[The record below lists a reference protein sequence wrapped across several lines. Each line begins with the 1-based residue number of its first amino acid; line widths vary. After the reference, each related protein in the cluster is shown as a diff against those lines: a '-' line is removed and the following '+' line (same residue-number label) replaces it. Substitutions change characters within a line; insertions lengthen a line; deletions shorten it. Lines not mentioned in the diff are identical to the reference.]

1 MWRQPRA
8 GHGRLPLSAREGPVS
23 ATTFVAH
30 SSDPRVVGTLVG
42 VEATPLQNPDSPR
55 REFSAHILPMP
66 GSPRAGFGGVPGVR
80 VPAKHHYHSPAGA
93 QMDPLWSPPKGGK
106 GVNAPFS
113 KGACTLCS
121 PPPRPAVGSLCS
133 PGSSAGCPGAGWNL
147 QPTDAKHFTK
157 HFQESLAQRVDEHDV
172 QGASQETGKHA
183 RRRYHFV
190 RGTRFFDPRTDQGC
204 AIDSTK
210 TGLHGRTFGPKEQ
223 VYAAVFFAA
232 PPARRAAEPFRC
244 L

>member
-121 PPPRPAVGSLCS
+121 PPPRPAVGSIPCAHPAPRLAAQEPAGTCNRRMPSISRSTSKSPSPSALTSMTCKGPLRRRGSTRDGATTLCGGR
-133 PGSSAGCPGAGWNL
+133 GSS
-147 QPTDAKHFTK
+147 
-157 HFQESLAQRVDEHDV
+157 
-172 QGASQETGKHA
+172 
-183 RRRYHFV
+183 
-190 RGTRFFDPRTDQGC
+190 TRALT
-204 AIDSTK
+204 
-210 TGLHGRTFGPKEQ
+210 
-223 VYAAVFFAA
+223 
-232 PPARRAAEPFRC
+232 RAA

>member
-1 MWRQPRA
+1 M
-8 GHGRLPLSAREGPVS
+8 LPA
-23 ATTFVAH
+23 
-30 SSDPRVVGTLVG
+30 SS
-42 VEATPLQNPDSPR
+42 
-55 REFSAHILPMP
+55 
-66 GSPRAGFGGVPGVR
+66 
-80 VPAKHHYHSPAGA
+80 
-93 QMDPLWSPPKGGK
+93 
-106 GVNAPFS
+106 
-113 KGACTLCS
+113 
-121 PPPRPAVGSLCS
+121 PAVGSLCS

-157 HFQESLAQRVDEHDV
+157 QFQETLAQRVDEHDV

-223 VYAAVFFAA
+223 VRCCFFALLFFC
-232 PPARRAAEPFRC
+232 ETC
-244 L
+244 G

>member
-1 MWRQPRA
+1 MLT
-8 GHGRLPLSAREGPVS
+8 RLLGW
-23 ATTFVAH
+23 
-30 SSDPRVVGTLVG
+30 L
-42 VEATPLQNPDSPR
+42 
-55 REFSAHILPMP
+55 
-66 GSPRAGFGGVPGVR
+66 
-80 VPAKHHYHSPAGA
+80 
-93 QMDPLWSPPKGGK
+93 
-106 GVNAPFS
+106 
-113 KGACTLCS
+113 
-121 PPPRPAVGSLCS
+121 
-133 PGSSAGCPGAGWNL
+133 PGAGWNL

-157 HFQESLAQRVDEHDV
+157 QFQETLAQRVDEHDV

-223 VYAAVFFAA
+223 VRCCFFALLFFV
-232 PPARRAAEPFRC
+232 RRAAEPFRC